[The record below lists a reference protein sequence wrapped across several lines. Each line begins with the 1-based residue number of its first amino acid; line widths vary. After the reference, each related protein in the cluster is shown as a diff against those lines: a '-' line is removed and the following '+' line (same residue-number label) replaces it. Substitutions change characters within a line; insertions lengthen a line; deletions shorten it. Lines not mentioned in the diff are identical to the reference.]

1 MHNVRWGKTMGV
13 IYLENTTIKLKSL
26 AVGAAAGK
34 KNDETSDME

>member
-13 IYLENTTIKLKSL
+13 IYLENTTMKLKIL
-26 AVGAAAGK
+26 AVAAARK